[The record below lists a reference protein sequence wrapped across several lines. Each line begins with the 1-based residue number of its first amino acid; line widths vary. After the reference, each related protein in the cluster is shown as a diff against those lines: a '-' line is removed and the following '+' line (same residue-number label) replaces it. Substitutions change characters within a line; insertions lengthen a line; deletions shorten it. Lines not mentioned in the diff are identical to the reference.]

1 MLARDDELR
10 LSAAVQAEYAACGDD
25 SALKAQVTN
34 KVQRQVA
41 VEHGFQ
47 DNVAEGVDLM
57 RSATYL
63 FPNDHDVL
71 QAAHYLRNNIHTPCP
86 FSVGQKV
93 PLDLPLHQFQLPGR
107 TVRPDHLAAG
117 LSLAPVT
124 LGEVLAASA
133 PRPTLIAAGSH
144 T

>member
-1 MLARDDELR
+1 MLRRDDELR

-47 DNVAEGVDLM
+47 DNVAEGVDLI

-63 FPNDHDVL
+63 FPNDRQV
-71 QAAHYLRNNIHTPCP
+71 QQSAHYLRNNIHKLCP
-86 FSVGQKV
+86 FTVGQQV
-93 PLDLPLHQFQLPGR
+93 PLDLPLHKFQLPNR
-107 TVRPDHLAAG
+107 ILRADELTAG
-117 LSLAPVT
+117 LSMALVT
-124 LGEVLAASA
+124 LGELLAASA